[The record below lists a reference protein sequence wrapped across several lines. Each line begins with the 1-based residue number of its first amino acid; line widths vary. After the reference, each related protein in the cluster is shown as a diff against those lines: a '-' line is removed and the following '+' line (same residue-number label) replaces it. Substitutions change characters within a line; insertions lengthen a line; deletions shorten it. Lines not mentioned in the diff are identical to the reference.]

1 MLSNVLFT
9 LLAVSGFSA
18 LGTIYSWFSSLGHYV
33 SGGLTYIY
41 NNTLGALISNFE
53 GTSLSSLETTALE
66 AEAAILSFLTYL
78 SNDVGKVFS
87 NIFTS
92 LMDLAISP
100 GLGVFAPM
108 IALVLLLG
116 MAVAVI
122 IGVRLLVD
130 IL

>member
-1 MLSNVLFT
+1 MLSDVLFT
-9 LLAVSGFSA
+9 LLMISGFSA
-18 LGTIYSWFSSLGHYV
+18 LGTIYNWFSSIGHYV

-41 NNTLGALISNFE
+41 NNTLGDLISNFE
-53 GTSLSSLETTALE
+53 GTSLSSLEMSALD
-66 AEAAILSFLTYL
+66 AEAAILSFLTYI
-78 SNDVGKVFS
+78 SNDIGNTFS

-116 MAVAVI
+116 LAVAVI
-122 IGVRLLVD
+122 IGVRLLID

>member
-1 MLSNVLFT
+1 MI
-9 LLAVSGFSA
+9 SGFSA
-18 LGTIYSWFSSLGHYV
+18 LGTIYNWFSSIGHYV

-41 NNTLGALISNFE
+41 NNTLGDLISNFE
-53 GTSLSSLETTALE
+53 GTSLSSLEMSALD
-66 AEAAILSFLTYL
+66 AEAAILSFLTYI
-78 SNDVGKVFS
+78 SNDIGNTFS

-116 MAVAVI
+116 LAVAVI
-122 IGVRLLVD
+122 IGVRLLID

>member
-9 LLAVSGFSA
+9 LLMISGFSA
-18 LGTIYSWFSSLGHYV
+18 LGTIYNWFSSIGHYV

-41 NNTLGALISNFE
+41 NNTLGDLISNFE
-53 GTSLSSLETTALE
+53 GTSLSSLEMSALD
-66 AEAAILSFLTYL
+66 AEAAILSFLTYI
-78 SNDVGKVFS
+78 SNDIGNTFS

-116 MAVAVI
+116 LAVAVI
-122 IGVRLLVD
+122 IGVRLLID